1 MRDRNVGR
9 RPRFSSGLLALAA
22 LLALAGRPG
31 ATNYTFSWSL
41 PTPQGNPLTAI
52 AFESDDLHGYAVGD
66 FGTVLATSDGGATW
80 SFRSDTA
87 LFTQA
92 LNDLLVL
99 APGELLAVGGSPG
112 VFHSSDAGATWQA
125 VSNPSSA
132 ELIDLSRVDASTL
145 VAVGKSGQVIRS
157 LDDGLSWT
165 LRPSPLNAT
174 LNRSLWLDANNGYVG
189 GINCARR
196 TTNGGNSWS
205 TLPGGSE
212 SGEFTEIFV
221 STPGDISLLS
231 DFSTVRSTN
240 NGVSW
245 TTTTVPNEL
254 VYQSTTLVYSP
265 QHRIISVRV
274 EGAVLLETFDDGAN
288 WEVIL
293 ADFDSGGFGDLTR
306 LSDGTLLAV
315 TDDGD
320 LWRST
325 DQGVNWSNATRS
337 PDDEPR
343 VTISALAADA
353 NGRVFA
359 GSSQPGQ
366 SYRRFHKSTDGG
378 DSFGK
383 VPEPAINFMNA
394 LAYTP
399 GNLLLAGGSGAT
411 ASRVWRS
418 TDEAASWT
426 QHVLPNSFS
435 NGVQVFD
442 FATPSA
448 GEYFAAG
455 YGNTGSAIFWSTDSG
470 VTWAQRTTGIPTNT
484 FLTSVDFVNDQLGF
498 AAGGSTN
505 SARIWKTTNA
515 GASWT
520 SVGTTGIGDF
530 IFDLHW
536 FDAQNG
542 LASCYAQVTGI
553 FRTTNGGAGWTK
565 VANQA
570 SRYFSFWDA
579 SRGYCTVSTISPTT
593 PVLETTDG
601 GASWSTVQVPSTR
614 GAERVLALADG
625 FLVSGTRSAIIRAH
639 AAPPVAVDPI
649 APFEV
654 PDSAVLLRAVGSAGP
669 LPAIE
674 FRLPRDMARIA
685 FNLRSSGAP
694 REGPHGRSL
703 RGRRVASPG
712 VGRSRCGRTCRPGRR
727 LLRAAPDRR

>member
-1 MRDRNVGR
+1 M
-9 RPRFSSGLLALAA
+9 
-22 LLALAGRPG
+22 
-31 ATNYTFSWSL
+31 
-41 PTPQGNPLTAI
+41 
-52 AFESDDLHGYAVGD
+52 
-66 FGTVLATSDGGATW
+66 
-80 SFRSDTA
+80 
-87 LFTQA
+87 
-92 LNDLLVL
+92 
-99 APGELLAVGGSPG
+99 
-112 VFHSSDAGATWQA
+112 
-125 VSNPSSA
+125 
-132 ELIDLSRVDASTL
+132 
-145 VAVGKSGQVIRS
+145 
-157 LDDGLSWT
+157 
-165 LRPSPLNAT
+165 
-174 LNRSLWLDANNGYVG
+174 
-189 GINCARR
+189 
-196 TTNGGNSWS
+196 
-205 TLPGGSE
+205 
-212 SGEFTEIFV
+212 

-359 GSSQPGQ
+359 ELSQPGQ
-366 SYRRFHKSTDGG
+366 SYRRFLSTDGG

-418 TDEAASWT
+418 TDGPPAGRSMSYRTASAMA
-426 QHVLPNSFS
+426 S
-435 NGVQVFD
+435 VFD

-455 YGNTGSAIFWSTDSG
+455 YGNTGSASSGADSG

-530 IFDLHW
+530 IFGLHW

-542 LASCYAQVTGI
+542 LASTASAHQVTGI
-553 FRTTNGGAGWTK
+553 FRATNGGAAGLR
-565 VANQA
+565 
-570 SRYFSFWDA
+570 SRIRR
-579 SRGYCTVSTISPTT
+579 RGTSP
-593 PVLETTDG
+593 
-601 GASWSTVQVPSTR
+601 
-614 GAERVLALADG
+614 
-625 FLVSGTRSAIIRAH
+625 SGTR
-639 AAPPVAVDPI
+639 
-649 APFEV
+649 
-654 PDSAVLLRAVGSAGP
+654 
-669 LPAIE
+669 
-674 FRLPRDMARIA
+674 
-685 FNLRSSGAP
+685 
-694 REGPHGRSL
+694 
-703 RGRRVASPG
+703 
-712 VGRSRCGRTCRPGRR
+712 
-727 LLRAAPDRR
+727 RAATAR